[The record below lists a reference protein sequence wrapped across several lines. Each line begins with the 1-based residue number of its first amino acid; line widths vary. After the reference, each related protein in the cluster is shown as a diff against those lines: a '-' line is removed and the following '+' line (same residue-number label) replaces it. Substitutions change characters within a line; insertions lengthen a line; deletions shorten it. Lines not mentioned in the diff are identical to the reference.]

1 MKIFDKVEKIYEKVL
16 EKIKFFINKD
26 NFTKTKL
33 VMLVILSG
41 LLAIAC
47 EYTIFRKW
55 YPEYISN
62 NRIMLVTLIFIYIG
76 MHFVFKISQMYEFI
90 HKHRYKIACAFLLFV
105 TIFKYSGSSI
115 VEFNNDLIQPNHDD
129 RRYHTL
135 LGTSRRI
142 RTDEWATSTTYIL
155 SQTQGENKF
164 SYFNDKLRGT
174 ETDMFTVSNSPVAD
188 ILILGRPFQ
197 IGFLLFGAD
206 AGLSFY
212 WYARLVAM
220 LLGSYELCLILTNKN
235 KKISFVR
242 NDNDNIFSS
251 STMVVLYASFNMGTN
266 CCSSYR

>member
-1 MKIFDKVEKIYEKVL
+1 MNFFNKMKNIYEKAL

-33 VMLVILSG
+33 VMLVVFSG
-41 LLAIAC
+41 LLAIVC

-76 MHFVFKISQMYEFI
+76 LHLVFKISKMYEFI

-105 TIFKYSGSSI
+105 MIFKYSGSSI
-115 VEFNNDLIQPNHDD
+115 VEFNSLVQPNHDD

-135 LGTSRRI
+135 LGKSRKI

-155 SQTQGENKF
+155 SQSKGDSNF
-164 SYFNDKLRGT
+164 SYFSDTLRGT
-174 ETDMFTVSNSPVAD
+174 LTDMFTVANSPVAD

-197 IGFLLFGAD
+197 IGFLLFGND
-206 AGLSFY
+206 VGLSFY
-212 WYARLVAM
+212 WYARITAM
-220 LLGSYELCLILTNKN
+220 LLGSYELCLILTKRN
-235 KKISFVR
+235 KKVSFVR
-242 NDNDNIFSS
+242 NDNDHFFSC
-251 STMVVLYASFNMGTN
+251 STMVVLYGHIALGTN
-266 CCSSYR
+266 CYCSFR

>member
-1 MKIFDKVEKIYEKVL
+1 MKFFDRLKKLYEKAL

-26 NFTKTKL
+26 NFTKIKL
-33 VMLVILSG
+33 VILVMLSG
-41 LLAIAC
+41 LLATAC

-76 MHFVFKISQMYEFI
+76 MHFIFKISQMYEFI
-90 HKHRYKIACAFLLFV
+90 HKNRYKIACAFLLFV

-115 VEFNNDLIQPNHDD
+115 VEFNNLIQKEHDD

-135 LGTSRRI
+135 LGKSRMI

-155 SQTQGENKF
+155 SQSQGTNNF

-174 ETDMFTVSNSPVAD
+174 RTDMFTVANSPVAD
-188 ILILGRPFQ
+188 ILLIGRPFQ
-197 IGFLLFGAD
+197 IGFLLLGND
-206 AGLSFY
+206 MGLSFY

-235 KKISFVR
+235 KKVSLVR
-242 NDNDNIFSS
+242 NVNDNIFFSS
-251 STMVVLYASFNMGTN
+251 AMVVLYGYIDLGTN
-266 CCSSYR
+266 CYCSYR